1 MSAYFQ
7 PVTGGALASRVGT
20 PVSFVKQAGLVG
32 SAVRGVKSF
41 GHSRLWL
48 AALLCMAV
56 TLGAGG
62 AAAVEFSPLNIGS
75 VELVAGASHSE
86 LRDVAQASTNYTDS
100 SVSAEKKAR
109 EEADSALVGSLSE
122 LSDALTAETKSRI
135 DADTGNAKAVDD
147 EATARENAD
156 KTLQENIS
164 AVSSDLSTHVS
175 MKSGNPHGVT
185 AAQVGV
191 SLADATSVVTNGEE
205 VVTNVVADVKRLTVD
220 EASAD
225 IATQDYVDAA
235 TSEAVKPILS
245 NTNVTFRIDGKD
257 LLIVGTNNTT
267 IWNSYYA
274 PNAGASASSASEK
287 KYPLFIIRLNE
298 DAASPKFS
306 DIELKATTNN
316 YATFESMTFFA
327 GTAVNG
333 LDSSD
338 YGFTPDWCR
347 IYILSSKV
355 DGDVRRWRR
364 IRNTTDLG
372 EYKPGDFAII
382 VDPAMFRRGQ
392 GDGWCSDQNEELTWS
407 FVRLGSGA
415 EDDAEKDAD
424 GTSQLWRPIMP
435 VKWYSKLPAWADQ
448 DEYGAG
454 N

>member
-1 MSAYFQ
+1 MKTQFQ
-7 PVTGGALASRVGT
+7 LAVGAALAERVGT

-109 EEADSALVGSLSE
+109 EEADSALVGSLS
-122 LSDALTAETKSRI
+122 
-135 DADTGNAKAVDD
+135 
-147 EATARENAD
+147 
-156 KTLQENIS
+156 
-164 AVSSDLSTHVS
+164 DLSTHVS
-175 MKSGNPHGVT
+175 MKSGNPHKVT
-185 AAQVGV
+185 AVHVGV

-347 IYILSSKV
+347 IYVLSSKV

-392 GDGWCSDQNEELTWS
+392 GDGWCGDQNEELTWS

-415 EDDAEKDAD
+415 EDDAEKDAYD

-448 DEYGAG
+448 DEYGAA